1 MAFDKESKSYL
12 GKFQSYITNNTLVA
26 NVNLTEDEFKELTI
40 VVLTNLEKLTNGYEI
55 IGQINAFEKGAQSKE
70 EILKSLK
77 YGTLTVVLFRCGEK
91 QTLLR

>member
-1 MAFDKESKSYL
+1 M
-12 GKFQSYITNNTLVA
+12 VA

-55 IGQINAFEKGAQSKE
+55 IGQINAFEKKGAQSKE

-77 YGTLTVVLFRCGEK
+77 YTFNLRYGTLTVVLFRCGECSDI
-91 QTLLR
+91 TR